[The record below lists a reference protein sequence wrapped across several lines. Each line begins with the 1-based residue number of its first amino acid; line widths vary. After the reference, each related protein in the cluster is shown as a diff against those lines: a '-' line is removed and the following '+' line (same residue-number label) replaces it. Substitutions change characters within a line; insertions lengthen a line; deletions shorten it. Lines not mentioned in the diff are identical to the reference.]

1 MLDSLLHKGRRKQLI
16 SQLSKKFDFDKRVL
30 DAMAK
35 VPRHMFV
42 DYGLDHLA
50 YLDKPL
56 PIGAKQTISQPY
68 TVAMQSHLLQLK
80 INKFDKVLE
89 IGTGCA
95 YQTAVLFELGFRVY
109 SIERQKTLYMLGQK
123 NLTKLEYHSPLL
135 FYGDGFAGL
144 PQFAPFKGILIT
156 CGAPEVPQELLKQ
169 LSIGGRMV
177 IPVGEETQKMMVID
191 RVCEQSFEKSEH
203 GNYKF
208 VPMLEGTS
216 DKQQ

>member
-1 MLDSLLHKGRRKQLI
+1 MLDSLLHKGRRRQLLA
-16 SQLSKKFDFDKRVL
+16 QLSAKFNFDKKVI
-30 DAMAK
+30 DAMDK

-42 DYGLDHLA
+42 EYGLDHLA

-68 TVAMQSHLLQLK
+68 TVAMQSHLLSLK
-80 INKFDKVLE
+80 VKKFDKVLE

-95 YQTAVLFELGFRVY
+95 YQTAVLCEMGLRVY
-109 SIERQKTLYMLGQK
+109 SIERQKTLYDLGQK
-123 NLTKLEYHSPLL
+123 NLIRLDYHSALL
-135 FYGDGFAGL
+135 FHGDGFAGL

-177 IPVGEETQKMMVID
+177 IPVGEETQKMLVID
-191 RVCEQSFEKSEH
+191 RISQTEYQKSEH
-203 GNYKF
+203 GYYNF
-208 VPMLEGTS
+208 VPMLEGVEG
-216 DKQQ
+216 K